1 MGPSPCDSCDGGGDT
16 DLVRGVCVGSAVDV
30 TFVCSAM
37 WRRMMSGRFSSRRP
51 ARCGG
56 AGAALVGVIPV
67 V

>member
-30 TFVCSAM
+30 TFGMCDVAAHDERSVLVPPSHPV
-37 WRRMMSGRFSSRRP
+37 WGGREQL
-51 ARCGG
+51 
-56 AGAALVGVIPV
+56 LVGVIPV